1 MATKNK
7 EKIYKLTL
15 TAVLTALI
23 FVMAF
28 TPIGYLKIG
37 VVSIT
42 FLMVPVVIG
51 AIVGGPAVGAV
62 LGAMF
67 GATSFIQCF
76 GMDAFGTTLFGI
88 NPVFTFI
95 MCLVPRTLMGLFCGL
110 IYKGFKSKKQYNLGT
125 IITSFCGGFI
135 NTVLFV
141 GFLLLLFY
149 NTEYIQSFGNSVIG
163 VISALITVNAV
174 IEWASCTVIGSAVST
189 ALNRAFKNNI

>member
-1 MATKNK
+1 MAKNK
-7 EKIYKLTL
+7 ENIYKLTL

-28 TPIGYLKIG
+28 TPLGYLKVG

-42 FLMVPVVIG
+42 FLVIPVVIG
-51 AIVGGPAVGAV
+51 SIIGGPAVGAV
-62 LGAMF
+62 LGLMF

-88 NPVFTFI
+88 NPIFTFI
-95 MCLVPRTLMGLFCGL
+95 MCFVPRILMGLGCGF
-110 IYKGFKSKKQYNLGT
+110 IYKGFKAKKHSNVGAVV
-125 IITSFCGGFI
+125 TSFGGGFL

-149 NTEYIQSFGNSVIG
+149 NTEFIRG
-163 VISALITVNAV
+163 
-174 IEWASCTVIGSAVST
+174 
-189 ALNRAFKNNI
+189 

>member
-1 MATKNK
+1 MAAKNK

-42 FLMVPVVIG
+42 FLTIPVIIG
-51 AIVGGPAVGAV
+51 AIVGGPVVGLV
-62 LGAMF
+62 LGIMF

-95 MCLVPRTLMGLFCGL
+95 MCFIPRALMGLFCGL
-110 IYKGFKSKKQYNLGT
+110 IYKGFKAKKHVAVGT
-125 IITSFCGGFI
+125 AVTSFCGGFL
-135 NTVLFV
+135 NTLLFV
-141 GFLLLLFY
+141 GFLLLQYRLY
-149 NTEYIQSFGNSVIG
+149 SQLRQQRYCGNFRLDNS
-163 VISALITVNAV
+163 
-174 IEWASCTVIGSAVST
+174 
-189 ALNRAFKNNI
+189 